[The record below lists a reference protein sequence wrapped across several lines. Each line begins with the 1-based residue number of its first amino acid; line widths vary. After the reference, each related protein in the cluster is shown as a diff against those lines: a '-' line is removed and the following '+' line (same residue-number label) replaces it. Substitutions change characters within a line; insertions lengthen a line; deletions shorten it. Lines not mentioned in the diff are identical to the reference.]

1 MSASTGGARPT
12 LEEQSRSRIESSFFC
27 KGNPARDLLRA
38 LAEGVQSEYH
48 IADYLDTTY
57 LAEGV
62 QREQTE
68 DLPTPGDGL

>member
-1 MSASTGGARPT
+1 MTYCQKSVAY
-12 LEEQSRSRIESSFFC
+12 C

-38 LAEGVQSEYH
+38 LAEGVQSKYH
-48 IADYLDTTY
+48 IANYLDTTY